1 MINSSSNPR
10 YAESGLQDNH
20 AYGLIAGGG
29 RRVPAPNAS
38 VILCVDDDPISLNAR
53 LLLLSIA
60 GYRVI
65 GATSG
70 GDALWLFGA
79 NRVDLVITDHLL
91 PDFSGAEL
99 VCQMKHLKPETP
111 TVLFTGVQDPQPG
124 FEEATQVLT
133 KGTMTP
139 PEFLDKIAGILS
151 QAQSDWSLEQS
162 SRLA

>member
-1 MINSSSNPR
+1 MIKSSSNPR
-10 YAESGLQDNH
+10 HEASGPQDDH
-20 AYGLIAGGG
+20 AYGLLAEG

-38 VILCVDDDPISLNAR
+38 VILCVDDEPISLNAR

-60 GYRVI
+60 GYTVL
-65 GATSG
+65 GATCG
-70 GDALWLFGA
+70 GDALWLF
-79 NRVDLVITDHLL
+79 RSKHVDLVITDHLL
-91 PDFSGAEL
+91 PDLPGAEL

-111 TVLFTGVQDPQPG
+111 IVLFTGVMDSQPG

-139 PEFLDKIAGILS
+139 PEFLNKIADVLS
-151 QAQSDWSLEQS
+151 QAQSGWNLEQS